1 MVQKGKAAIMPVI
14 ECIDLT
20 KTYNRRVTALSNLT
34 LNINEGTS
42 FGLLGENGA
51 GKSTLVR
58 IIMGFIYPTSG
69 TIRVLGETQVA
80 RAHPRIGYVHERPIF
95 ETRFTGRAYLTYL
108 AQLSNLWETANTAR
122 ISSLL
127 TRVNL
132 AEAAD
137 RSLGTYSKGMLQRLA
152 IAQALLTDPELL
164 ILDEPTSGLD
174 PRSQWEVRQILAS
187 LRKEGKTLLICS
199 HYLAEV
205 EALCDTVG
213 ILRRGALLLH
223 GKVDDLLH
231 SQGIIEITLAPEL
244 SASDVVTR
252 LQLKEQIVEAQG
264 NLLRLVDSAQQNVLS
279 ALLSANIRIVA
290 LNPVSRTLEEVY
302 VSTTQAAAQPEVSNV
317 VKGGI

>member
-1 MVQKGKAAIMPVI
+1 MPII

-20 KTYNRRVTALSNLT
+20 KTYSRRVTALRNLT

-69 TIRVLGETQVA
+69 SIRVLGETHVS

-108 AQLSNLWETANTAR
+108 AQLSGLWNNANT
-122 ISSLL
+122 SNVSQLL
-127 TRVNL
+127 ERVNL
-132 AEAAD
+132 TGAAD
-137 RSLGTYSKGMLQRLA
+137 RPLGTYSKGMLQRLA
-152 IAQALLTDPELL
+152 IAQAILTNPDLL

-174 PRSQWEVRQILAS
+174 PHSQWEVRQILAS

-199 HYLAEV
+199 HYLTEIEV
-205 EALCDTVG
+205 LCDTVG
-213 ILRRGALLLH
+213 ILRRGTLLLY

-231 SQGIIEITLAPEL
+231 SQGIVEIVLAPDQ
-244 SASDVVTR
+244 SATDVAAR
-252 LQLKEQIVEAQG
+252 LQLGEHIIEAPS
-264 NLLRLVDSAQQNVLS
+264 NLLRFVEAAQQRIVA
-279 ALLSANIRIVA
+279 ALLSANIPIVS
-290 LNPVSRTLEEVY
+290 LNPVSKTLEEVY
-302 VSTTQAAAQPEVSNV
+302 VSTTQDGNTKAKAQPEVSIAA
-317 VKGGI
+317 KGGQQ

>member
-1 MVQKGKAAIMPVI
+1 MPVI

-20 KTYNRRVTALSNLT
+20 KTYSRRVTALRNLT

-69 TIRVLGETQVA
+69 SIRVLGKTHVS

-108 AQLSNLWETANTAR
+108 AQLSGLWNNANT
-122 ISSLL
+122 SNVSQLL
-127 TRVNL
+127 DRVNL
-132 AEAAD
+132 TGAAD
-137 RSLGTYSKGMLQRLA
+137 RPLGTYSKGMLQRLA
-152 IAQALLTDPELL
+152 IAQAILTNPDLL

-174 PRSQWEVRQILAS
+174 PHSQWEVRQILAS

-199 HYLAEV
+199 HYLTEIEV
-205 EALCDTVG
+205 LCDTVG
-213 ILRRGALLLH
+213 ILRRGTLLLH

-231 SQGIIEITLAPEL
+231 SQDIVEIALAPDQ
-244 SASDVVTR
+244 SAADVATH
-252 LQLKEQIVEAQG
+252 LQLSEHIIEAQG
-264 NLLRLVDSAQQNVLS
+264 NLVRIVDTAQRHVMS
-279 ALLSANIRIVA
+279 ALLAANIPIVS
-290 LNPVSRTLEEVY
+290 LNPVSKTLEEVY
-302 VSTTQAAAQPEVSNV
+302 VSTTQDGNTEAKVQPEISIAA
-317 VKGGI
+317 KGGQK

>member
-1 MVQKGKAAIMPVI
+1 MPVI

-20 KTYNRRVTALSNLT
+20 KTYNRRVTALRNLT
-34 LNINEGTS
+34 LNINEGSS

-69 TIRVLGETQVA
+69 SIHVLGETQVS

-95 ETRFTGRAYLTYL
+95 EIRFTGRAYLTYL
-108 AQLSNLWETANTAR
+108 AQLSGLWNGANASRVTQ
-122 ISSLL
+122 LL

-132 AEAAD
+132 SEAAD

-152 IAQALLTDPELL
+152 IAQAILNDPDLL

-174 PRSQWEVRQILAS
+174 PRSQWEVRQLLAS

-199 HYLAEV
+199 HYLAEI

-231 SQGIIEITLAPEL
+231 SQGIVEIALAPDQ
-244 SASDVVTR
+244 SAADIATH
-252 LQLKEQIVEAQG
+252 LQLSEHIVETQG
-264 NLLRLVDSAQQNVLS
+264 NLLRIVDSAQQTIMS
-279 ALLSANIRIVA
+279 ALLSANIPIIS
-290 LNPVSRTLEEVY
+290 LNPVSKTLEEVY
-302 VSTTQAAAQPEVSNV
+302 VSTTLTGNTEAKVQPEVSSA
-317 VKGGI
+317 VKGARNE

>member
-1 MVQKGKAAIMPVI
+1 MSII

-20 KTYNRRVTALSNLT
+20 KTYSRRVTALRNLT
-34 LNINEGTS
+34 LNIDEGTS

-69 TIRVLGETQVA
+69 TIRILGETQVA
-80 RAHPRIGYVHERPIF
+80 HAHPRIGYVHERPIF

-108 AQLSNLWETANTAR
+108 AQLSGLWNNTNASR
-122 ISSLL
+122 VIQLL

-132 AEAAD
+132 SEAAD

-152 IAQALLTDPELL
+152 IAQAILTNPDLL

-174 PRSQWEVRQILAS
+174 PHSQWEVRQLLSS

-199 HYLAEV
+199 HYLAEI

-213 ILRRGALLLH
+213 ILRRGTLLLH

-231 SQGIIEITLAPEL
+231 SQGIVEIGL
-244 SASDVVTR
+244 ASDQVAADIVTR
-252 LQLKEQIVEAQG
+252 LQLSKHIVEAKG
-264 NLLRLVDSAQQNVLS
+264 NLLRILDSAQRTVMS
-279 ALLSANIRIVA
+279 TLLAANIPIVS
-290 LNPVSRTLEEVY
+290 LNPVSKTLEEVY
-302 VSTTQAAAQPEVSNV
+302 VSTTSNGNAEPLLQPEVSSV
-317 VKGGI
+317 VKGEQK

>member
-1 MVQKGKAAIMPVI
+1 MPVI

-20 KTYNRRVTALSNLT
+20 KTYSRRVTALRNLT

-69 TIRVLGETQVA
+69 SIRILGETHVA

-108 AQLSNLWETANTAR
+108 AQLSGLWNHANT
-122 ISSLL
+122 SNVSQLL
-127 TRVNL
+127 DRVNL
-132 AEAAD
+132 TGAAD
-137 RSLGTYSKGMLQRLA
+137 RPLGTYSKGMLQRLA
-152 IAQALLTDPELL
+152 IAQAILTNPDLL

-174 PRSQWEVRQILAS
+174 PHSQWEVRQLLAS

-199 HYLAEV
+199 HYLTEI

-213 ILRRGALLLH
+213 ILRRGTLLLH

-231 SQGIIEITLAPEL
+231 SQGIVEIMLAPDQ
-244 SASDVVTR
+244 SAADVATH
-252 LQLKEQIVEAQG
+252 LQLSEHIIETQG
-264 NLLRLVDSAQQNVLS
+264 NLVRIVDTAQRHVMS
-279 ALLSANIRIVA
+279 KLLAANIPIVS
-290 LNPVSRTLEEVY
+290 LNPVSKTLEEVY
-302 VSTTQAAAQPEVSNV
+302 VSTTQDGNTEAKVQPEISIAG
-317 VKGGI
+317 KGGQQ

>member
-1 MVQKGKAAIMPVI
+1 MPVI
-14 ECIDLT
+14 ECTDLT
-20 KTYNRRVTALSNLT
+20 KTYSRRVTALSNLT

-95 ETRFTGRAYLTYL
+95 ETRFTGLAYLTYL
-108 AQLSNLWETANTAR
+108 AHLSGLWETANTSR
-122 ISSLL
+122 VTQLL
-127 TRVNL
+127 ARVNL
-132 AEAAD
+132 SEAAD
-137 RSLGTYSKGMLQRLA
+137 RTLGTYSKGMLQRLA
-152 IAQALLTDPELL
+152 IAQALLTNPDLL

-199 HYLAEV
+199 HYLAEI

-213 ILRRGALLLH
+213 ILRRGTLLLH

-231 SQGIIEITLAPEL
+231 SQGIVEITLATDL
-244 SASDVVTR
+244 SASDIAAR
-252 LQLKEQIVEAQG
+252 LQLKGHIVETQG
-264 NLLRLVDSAQQNVLS
+264 NLLRLVDSSQQAVLS
-279 ALLSANIRIVA
+279 ALLAANIRVVA

-302 VSTTQAAAQPEVSNV
+302 VSTTQTAIQPAVSNAV
-317 VKGGI
+317 QGGSI